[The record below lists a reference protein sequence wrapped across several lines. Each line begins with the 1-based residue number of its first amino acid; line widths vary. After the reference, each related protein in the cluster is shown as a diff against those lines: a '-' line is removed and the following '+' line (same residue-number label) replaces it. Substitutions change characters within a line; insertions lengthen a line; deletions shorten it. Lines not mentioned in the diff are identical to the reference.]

1 MGQPTETN
9 DTKALS
15 QMSSGEIKKKI
26 RDMYQLRREVH
37 ENISNCKRVF
47 ELAGEII
54 DVCEAELRER
64 GHL

>member
-1 MGQPTETN
+1 MEKN

-15 QMSSGEIKKKI
+15 EMSSGEIKKKI

-37 ENISNCKRVF
+37 ENISNCKKVF
-47 ELAGEII
+47 QLAGDII

>member
-1 MGQPTETN
+1 MGQPTEPTN
-9 DTKALS
+9 IIPLS
-15 QMSSGEIKKKI
+15 EMSSGEIKKKI
-26 RDMYQLRREVH
+26 CNMYKLRREVH

-54 DVCEAELRER
+54 DLCEAELRER

>member
-1 MGQPTETN
+1 MTETT

-15 QMSSGEIKKKI
+15 KMTSAEIKKKI

-47 ELAGEII
+47 ELAGDII